1 MGFMPPAIVETLVS
15 SLNTSQPMS
24 VDGGFQRRQGE
35 TECTPLGRAQSSV
48 GEPQP
53 TGGRGSEGWDPDR
66 WVKGSKSSCLLAS
79 QNKTPNYNRNV
90 DLNHFRLIALADGEL
105 TP

>member
-1 MGFMPPAIVETLVS
+1 MGFMPPTIVETLLS

-24 VDGGFQRRQGE
+24 GDGGFQRKQGE
-35 TECTPLGRAQSSV
+35 TAYMPLGSAQSSV

-53 TGGRGSEGWDPDR
+53 TWGGSSEGWDPNR
-66 WVKGSKSSCLLAS
+66 RVKGSKSTCLLAS
-79 QNKTPNYNRNV
+79 QNKTPNYDRNI
-90 DLNHFRLIALADGEL
+90 DLNHFHLIALADGEL